1 MSTPIFTVA
10 LAGPDGAG
18 KSTLTR
24 RLEQEL
30 PIPAKYVYMGVNLES
45 SNLVLPT
52 TRLLL
57 EIKRAL
63 GGRPDIAGPLD
74 PDNAKPRSKSPVK
87 RALKGLKSSLRIT
100 NQIAEEWFRQSLV
113 WLYQRRGFI
122 VLFDRH
128 FYYDYYFHDIAVE
141 NPQRSLASRIHGF
154 MLDRLYPKPD
164 FVIFLDAPAEVLY
177 ARKRESSVEIL
188 DHRRREYLRLR
199 EIVKNSVL
207 VDASKPQDEVLQEV
221 SSQIMAFYH
230 HGATTVDG
238 LGWKIREHERG

>member
-1 MSTPIFTVA
+1 MKRSVFTVA

-18 KSTLTR
+18 KSTITR
-24 RLEQEL
+24 RLEQVL
-30 PIPAKYVYMGVNLES
+30 PLPAKYVYMGVNLES

-63 GGRPDIAGPLD
+63 GGRPDMAGPVD
-74 PDNAKPRSKSPVK
+74 PNKSKPQPKSSVK
-87 RALKGLKSSLRIT
+87 RAFKGLKSGLRLT
-100 NQIAEEWFRQSLV
+100 NQISEEWFRQLLV
-113 WLYQRRGFI
+113 WQYLRRGFI

-128 FYYDYYFHDIAVE
+128 FYYDYYFHDIAVNDPE
-141 NPQRSLASRIHGF
+141 RSLVSRFHGF
-154 MLDRLYPKPD
+154 MLERFYPKPD

-177 ARKRESSVEIL
+177 ARKRERSVEIL

-207 VDASKPQDEVLQEV
+207 VDASQPEDEVLKEV
-221 SSQIMAFYH
+221 SNQIMIFYH
-230 HGATTVDG
+230 HGAKAVSI
-238 LGWKIREHERG
+238 LEAENQRV